1 MKIEAAFK
9 RVRSKAKQT
18 EDELNQL
25 RSWKAIMEKKFE
37 LLKRERKE
45 LEQRIEEAKTAL
57 EGKESE
63 IKKLIYGLC

>member
-1 MKIEAAFK
+1 MKIKAAFK

>member
-1 MKIEAAFK
+1 MKIEAAFE